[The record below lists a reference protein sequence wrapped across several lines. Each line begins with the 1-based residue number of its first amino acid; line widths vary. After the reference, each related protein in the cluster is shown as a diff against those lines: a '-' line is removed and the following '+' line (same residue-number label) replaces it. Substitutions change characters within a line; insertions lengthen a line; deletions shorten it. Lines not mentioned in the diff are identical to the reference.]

1 MSEETFQSLNG
12 YYMYRGFNN
21 LKCPHFA
28 PPPPP
33 PSVFVF
39 RTVLTINNYHF
50 DIQQSREK

>member
-28 PPPPP
+28 PPPPKD
-33 PSVFVF
+33 
-39 RTVLTINNYHF
+39 TETLLHA
-50 DIQQSREK
+50 